1 VPVRAFSDPT
11 LFDELLGDHGDGA
24 ALQTRVTCEVGAR
37 DGLVRSDQIE
47 NDASIDIA
55 RSLAGSNL
63 KIGQIDSSHGGFADS
78 FYTIVPVDGDLIRG
92 AN

>member
-1 VPVRAFSDPT
+1 LVRA
-11 LFDELLGDHGDGA
+11 
-24 ALQTRVTCEVGAR
+24 
-37 DGLVRSDQIE
+37 DQIE
-47 NDASIDIA
+47 HDTPIDIA